1 MLRVLIVDDGD
12 ADADVAPGGGGGVG
26 IGLWPMA
33 FVVGGA
39 GTDSGG

>member
-12 ADADVAPGGGGGVG
+12 VVSGGGGGVG